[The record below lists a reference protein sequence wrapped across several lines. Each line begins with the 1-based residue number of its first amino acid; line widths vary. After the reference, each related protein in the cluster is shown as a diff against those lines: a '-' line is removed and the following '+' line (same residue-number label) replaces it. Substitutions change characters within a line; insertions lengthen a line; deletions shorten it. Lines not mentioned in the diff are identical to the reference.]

1 MAASTIHKNEKRY
14 KRLFEL
20 ISERTGVINGYNIVE
35 VINDREAKHLTNEYN
50 SVDSHIKIHFEKL
63 KSPRRI
69 ILIDDVITRGRT
81 IKELANK
88 FIDREKGSFVVGMVL
103 AETYSD
109 WIGNNNFY
117 DDKDKPRIGMNKM
130 DILDFEEIV
139 ISSLEIF

>member
-1 MAASTIHKNEKRY
+1 M
-14 KRLFEL
+14 
-20 ISERTGVINGYNIVE
+20 
-35 VINDREAKHLTNEYN
+35 
-50 SVDSHIKIHFEKL
+50 
-63 KSPRRI
+63 
-69 ILIDDVITRGRT
+69 
-81 IKELANK
+81 ANK